1 MRQRSAGQTTLQG
14 RCFLDRETGRGASE
28 AVCPQRYARAVG
40 VDDLALEIVEG
51 VGAGRR
57 LVLEAPVVL
66 GRAVDAD
73 LVLEDEQVSGHHARV
88 SPTAGGSAI
97 VEDLGSTNG
106 TFVNDHEVQGPASID
121 PDDELL
127 LGVTLLQVRTRRQL
141 EHQPSAV
148 RAVPSPLAAA
158 QGVPDYVSQG
168 VRRAGSGGLA
178 PAPPTRSSELDR
190 YLDVHVRRRAQLA
203 PVALFV
209 LVALA
214 LMVYFAVH

>member
-14 RCFLDRETGRGASE
+14 RCFLIERRAAALQE

-51 VGAGRR
+51 AGAGRR

-66 GRAVDAD
+66 GRAADAD

-88 SPTAGGSAI
+88 SPTAAGSAI

-106 TFVNDHEVQGPASID
+106 TFVNDHELQGPAAID

-127 LGVTLLQVRTRRQL
+127 VGITLLQVRTRRQL
-141 EHQPSAV
+141 DHQPSAV
-148 RAVPSPLAAA
+148 RAVPPPLAAT
-158 QGVPDYVSQG
+158 QGVPDYVSHG
-168 VRRAGSGGLA
+168 VLRAGSGA
-178 PAPPTRSSELDR
+178 PASGSRSSELDR

-214 LMVYFAVH
+214 LMVYFAAH

>member
-14 RCFLDRETGRGASE
+14 PLSSIERPAAALRG

-40 VDDLALEIVEG
+40 VDDLTLEIVEG
-51 VGAGRR
+51 AGAGRR
-57 LVLEAPVVL
+57 LLLKAPVVL
-66 GRAVDAD
+66 GRAADAD

-88 SPTAGGSAI
+88 SPTAAGSAI

-106 TFVNDHEVQGPASID
+106 TFVNDHEVQGSATID

-141 EHQPSAV
+141 ENQPSAV
-148 RAVPSPLAAA
+148 RVVPPPLATA

-168 VRRAGSGGLA
+168 VLGAGSG
-178 PAPPTRSSELDR
+178 APPGPRPSESR
-190 YLDVHVRRRAQLA
+190 
-203 PVALFV
+203 
-209 LVALA
+209 
-214 LMVYFAVH
+214 

>member
-14 RCFLDRETGRGASE
+14 RCLLDRGRAAALRE

-51 VGAGRR
+51 TGAGRR
-57 LVLEAPVVL
+57 LLLEAPVVL
-66 GRAVDAD
+66 GRAADAD

-97 VEDLGSTNG
+97 IEDLGSTNG
-106 TFVNDHEVQGPASID
+106 TFVNDHEVQGPATID

-141 EHQPSAV
+141 ESQPSAV
-148 RAVPSPLAAA
+148 RAVPPPLATA
-158 QGVPDYVSQG
+158 QGVPDYASHG
-168 VRRAGSGGLA
+168 TLRAGSGG
-178 PAPPTRSSELDR
+178 PAPGSRSSELDR

-214 LMVYFAVH
+214 LMVYFAVQ

>member
-1 MRQRSAGQTTLQG
+1 MRQRSGGQTTLQG
-14 RCFLDRETGRGASE
+14 GASSIERRAAALRE

-40 VDDLALEIVEG
+40 GDDLALEIVEG
-51 VGAGRR
+51 PGAGRR

-66 GRAVDAD
+66 GRAADAD

-88 SPTAGGSAI
+88 SPTSAGSAI

-106 TFVNDHEVQGPASID
+106 TFVNDNEVQGPSTID

-148 RAVPSPLAAA
+148 RAVPPPLATA
-158 QGVPDYVSQG
+158 QGVPDYVGQG
-168 VRRAGSGGLA
+168 VLRAGSGR
-178 PAPPTRSSELDR
+178 PAPGSRSSELDK

-203 PVALFV
+203 PLALFV

-214 LMVYFAVH
+214 LMIYFAVH

>member
-1 MRQRSAGQTTLQG
+1 MRQRSAEQTTLQG
-14 RCFLDRETGRGASE
+14 RASSIERRAAAPRE

-51 VGAGRR
+51 VGAGRW

-66 GRAVDAD
+66 GRAADAD

-88 SPTAGGSAI
+88 SPTAGGRAI

-106 TFVNDHEVQGPASID
+106 TFVNDHELQGPAAID

-127 LGVTLLQVRTRRQL
+127 VGITLLQVRTRRQL

-148 RAVPSPLAAA
+148 RAVPSPLATA
-158 QGVPDYVSQG
+158 QGVPDYVSHG
-168 VRRAGSGGLA
+168 VLRAGSGD
-178 PAPPTRSSELDR
+178 PAPGSRSSELDR